1 MFLKMFFGLNP
12 ISIIHKFTQ
21 VFIVDMYTLKK
32 NFIKKSNKTFKA
44 IKITTKH
51 KYLSQIYVTGRL

>member
-51 KYLSQIYVTGRL
+51 KYLS